1 MTFGYYLFFFAIV
14 WCCGGFALLDS
25 SLKDLKR
32 IKKNNIFGNIWS
44 FIFKF
49 ACASYFLGMHWFM
62 VGHDYFINNERI
74 AAGGLDQQQGAFA
87 IIYGLILFI
96 FIKLKIINKVVLKL
110 NEFLLKN
117 KHYKKFVNKRSKK
130 LKEMLLEKE
139 NEPIV
144 SNYNNNNGFEHALQ
158 SIFNFIIGGA
168 FLIAIVL
175 IGLFLVIKLIK
186 FIWYL

>member
-1 MTFGYYLFFFAIV
+1 LTPGYYLFFFAIV

-49 ACASYFLGMHWFM
+49 ACASYFLGMHWFT
-62 VGHDYFINNERI
+62 VGHDYFVNNERI
-74 AAGGLDQQQGAFA
+74 SAGGLDIQQGAFA

-96 FIKLKIINKVVLKL
+96 IIKIKIFNKIFIKLMVYLRKNKTFQKLIKKLPKSKEEKVDYIYDRSPSLGANLADGIVYVLQMIFML
-110 NEFLLKN
+110 IFLL
-117 KHYKKFVNKRSKK
+117 
-130 LKEMLLEKE
+130 
-139 NEPIV
+139 IV
-144 SNYNNNNGFEHALQ
+144 L
-158 SIFNFIIGGA
+158 
-168 FLIAIVL
+168 FLIV
-175 IGLFLVIKLIK
+175 KLIK

>member
-1 MTFGYYLFFFAIV
+1 MTPGYYLFFFAIV

-49 ACASYFLGMHWFM
+49 ACASYFLGMHWFT
-62 VGHDYFINNERI
+62 VGHDYFVNNERI
-74 AAGGLDQQQGAFA
+74 SAGGLDIQQGAFA

-96 FIKLKIINKVVLKL
+96 IIKIKIFNKIFNKIFIKLMVYLGKNKTFQKLIKKLPKSKEEKVDYIYDRSPSLGANLADGIVYVLQMIFML
-110 NEFLLKN
+110 IFLL
-117 KHYKKFVNKRSKK
+117 
-130 LKEMLLEKE
+130 
-139 NEPIV
+139 IV
-144 SNYNNNNGFEHALQ
+144 L
-158 SIFNFIIGGA
+158 
-168 FLIAIVL
+168 FLIV
-175 IGLFLVIKLIK
+175 KLIK

>member
-1 MTFGYYLFFFAIV
+1 MTPGYYLFFFAIV

-49 ACASYFLGMHWFM
+49 ACASYFLGMHWFT
-62 VGHDYFINNERI
+62 VGHDYFVNNERI
-74 AAGGLDQQQGAFA
+74 SAGGLDIQQGAFA

-96 FIKLKIINKVVLKL
+96 IIKIKIFNKIFIKLMVYLRKNKTFQKLIKKLPKSKEEKVDYIYDRSPSLGANLADGIVYVLQMIFML
-110 NEFLLKN
+110 IFLL
-117 KHYKKFVNKRSKK
+117 
-130 LKEMLLEKE
+130 
-139 NEPIV
+139 IV
-144 SNYNNNNGFEHALQ
+144 L
-158 SIFNFIIGGA
+158 
-168 FLIAIVL
+168 FLIV
-175 IGLFLVIKLIK
+175 KLIK